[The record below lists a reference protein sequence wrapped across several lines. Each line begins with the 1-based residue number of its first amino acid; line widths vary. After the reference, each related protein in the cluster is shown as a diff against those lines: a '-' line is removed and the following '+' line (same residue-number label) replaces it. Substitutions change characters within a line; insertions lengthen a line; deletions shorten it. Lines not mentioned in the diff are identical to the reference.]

1 MPPLPDQ
8 IQQRPGHPRLNRFV
22 EHLLIGVS
30 ARDTFAFAAGVAA
43 MAVSGI
49 AASYVPALRASRI
62 DLATALRSE

>member
-1 MPPLPDQ
+1 M
-8 IQQRPGHPRLNRFV
+8 
-22 EHLLIGVS
+22 S